1 MTDALI
7 VRLSGEINLKDMF
20 NNEYVLPLR
29 SGGKKGYSTFRKKN
43 NQKKKPKQIKDT
55 HTKITPNLS
64 IVTDYFS
71 FPSFHQTT
79 ENRYV
84 WNLPKIKP
92 MSELSVCATCFRD
105 RYW

>member
-43 NQKKKPKQIKDT
+43 NQKKNTKQIKDT
-55 HTKITPNLS
+55 HTKITPNLY

-79 ENRYV
+79 E
-84 WNLPKIKP
+84 KQ
-92 MSELSVCATCFRD
+92 VCMEPPQDSTNF
-105 RYW
+105 